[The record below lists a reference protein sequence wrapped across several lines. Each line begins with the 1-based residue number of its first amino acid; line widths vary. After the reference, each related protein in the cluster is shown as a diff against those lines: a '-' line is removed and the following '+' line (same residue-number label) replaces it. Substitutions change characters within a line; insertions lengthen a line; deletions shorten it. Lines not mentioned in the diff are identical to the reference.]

1 MSKQEQRETKAQ
13 PENNSLDP
21 NQTGSVSESLSP
33 GQQLVAGRNALGLT
47 QQQIADRLHLRLS
60 SVQAVEK
67 DELEEGVSVT
77 FNKGYVR
84 LYAKLVQ
91 LDIQPLL
98 DAYDK
103 IHSQDNKPAKLQS
116 FSRRVTREAH
126 DHRWNMVTIVVVIL
140 VLGSVVGWWVQ
151 QSDSFKDSQA
161 FVAETFENLFNSN
174 EQVAETSI
182 QNDNEKTE
190 TVNEQVIESEAL
202 DKNKEPDLQQ
212 PDLEVD
218 ESSET
223 SNSPLTE
230 NEDDSSDLSQI
241 NTDEVEKLA
250 NDATQSAQET
260 VEQTQ
265 QTAEEVVDTIDEQL
279 AVDNEPPKRNS
290 ADIIEGVFTED
301 GYRVNNDGTVD
312 LTFTFLDDCWVS
324 IKDKDGEII
333 AYGVK
338 KKGRIMDVAGI
349 PPISVILG
357 APQNVE
363 INFGGLEVDMSVYPG
378 GSSAKFELPV
388 GSE

>member
-1 MSKQEQRETKAQ
+1 MSKEEQQEPIAQ
-13 PENNSLDP
+13 SLNS
-21 NQTGSVSESLSP
+21 SEEPSQNASQAEPLSP
-33 GQQLVAGRNALGLT
+33 GRQLVAGRKALGLT

-98 DAYDK
+98 DSYDRMH
-103 IHSQDNKPAKLQS
+103 IQDNKPAKLQS

-161 FVAETFENLFNSN
+161 FVAETFEKLFSDS
-174 EQVAETSI
+174 EQSTELQTQDAL
-182 QNDNEKTE
+182 DKTE
-190 TVNEQVIESEAL
+190 TIDNQLIETNTLVESGDMVNDELGNSE
-202 DKNKEPDLQQ
+202 NKLPEIQTPI
-212 PDLEVD
+212 
-218 ESSET
+218 T
-223 SNSPLTE
+223 
-230 NEDDSSDLSQI
+230 DDSASTDDSI
-241 NTDEVEKLA
+241 NQVTDELIPQ
-250 NDATQSAQET
+250 DLGQSML
-260 VEQTQ
+260 
-265 QTAEEVVDTIDEQL
+265 DTIDEVEDTLNETGDMVEEQL
-279 AVDNEPPKRNS
+279 TVDDQAPKRNS

-301 GYRVNNDGTVD
+301 GYRVNSDGTVD
-312 LTFTFLDDCWVS
+312 LVFTFEDDCWVS
-324 IKDKDGEII
+324 VKDKNGDTI

-338 KKGRIMDVAGI
+338 KKGRVMEVSGI
-349 PPISVILG
+349 PPINVVLG
-357 APQNVE
+357 APQNVQ
-363 INFGGLEVDMSVYPG
+363 INFGGLEVDMSVFPG
-378 GSSAKFELPV
+378 GRSANFDLPI